1 MPTIDA
7 AWPRESMTHGAGRK
21 EAKMTKSTV
30 SRLFVG
36 GVVAVVAGL
45 FLTLVAVLI
54 AFASGTFTVSGT
66 EVTGIQPT
74 AEAWTFI
81 TLALIG
87 VVSLIGGAIAQLVAW
102 IGALLNT
109 ALLVDKTWFILLLVL
124 GLLSFGFIAMLVYVI
139 AGPDGTKEYVQR
151 NQPIYT

>member
-1 MPTIDA
+1 
-7 AWPRESMTHGAGRK
+7 
-21 EAKMTKSTV
+21 MTKSTV

-45 FLTLVAVLI
+45 FLVLVAVFI
-54 AFASGTFTVSGT
+54 AFASGTFTMSGM
-66 EVTGIQPT
+66 EVTGVQATPQ
-74 AEAWTFI
+74 AWTFI
-81 TLALIG
+81 TLSLIG
-87 VVSLIGGAIAQLVAW
+87 VVALIGGAIAQLVAW

-124 GLLSFGFIAMLVYVI
+124 GLLSFGFIPMLVYVI
-139 AGPDGTKEYVQR
+139 AGPDGTRTYIDR

>member
-1 MPTIDA
+1 
-7 AWPRESMTHGAGRK
+7 
-21 EAKMTKSTV
+21 MTKSTV

-45 FLTLVAVLI
+45 FLTLVAVFI

-66 EVTGIQPT
+66 EVTGVQPT
-74 AEAWTFI
+74 PQAWTFI

-109 ALLVDKTWFILLLVL
+109 ALLIDKTWFILLLVL
-124 GLLSFGFIAMLVYVI
+124 GLLSFGFIAMVVYVI
-139 AGPDGTKEYVQR
+139 AGPDGTKPYVQG